1 MRILKRSSSPN
12 ARGLRSPGPGSPA
25 VPDGSPASPTSSPRL
40 SMGGRNSAFKA
51 LHPLPKPDA
60 VPHPTADA
68 FKTYFGS
75 DQFKF
80 ASLLAKPYV
89 PAADTDSVH
98 DSDEEINVNDESDE
112 EKERQYIEMLKKERE
127 KILGKA
133 QGQPLELTTRDRDRL
148 D

>member
-1 MRILKRSSSPN
+1 MRILKRSASPN
-12 ARGLRSPGPGSPA
+12 TRGSQRSPGPGSP
-25 VPDGSPASPTSSPRL
+25 VGPDACPPSPTSPRL

-60 VPHPTADA
+60 PYTDA
-68 FKTYFGS
+68 AALKNYFGS

-80 ASLLAKPYV
+80 ASLLAKPYIPNPEV
-89 PAADTDSVH
+89 NSVH

-148 D
+148 N